1 MDAAVEAIGIVG
13 KTFPLPLPAEGNDE
27 LNKKAVTETLF
38 SIVTDVKVKTKV
50 CFIILRGYGFSLLY

>member
-38 SIVTDVKVKTKV
+38 SIVTDVKIKTKV
-50 CFIILRGYGFSLLY
+50 CFIIL